1 MRTRLH
7 TQAHTQPSNR
17 GSYGLLHV
25 PDDVCRLG
33 VSRPY
38 AGHMAEHLGDRL
50 ARLRRL
56 SDLTQ
61 EGLAERS
68 GVSVDVIRKLEQR
81 RKHSARLPTLH
92 DLSRGLGVELT
103 ALLGDPPG
111 APSTGDA
118 DPPQLVAV
126 RRAIMPPLF
135 APPPEPNGVER
146 LTVPLLRREIADGWT
161 EYHDAEF
168 GRLMDVLPGII
179 NDARFAAAVGNSDE
193 RAAGQAALGK
203 SLQLAGHLAIRLGK
217 TDLALSALERAMN
230 AAADSS
236 DPLLPAMISNSVAWN
251 YQRQNRLD
259 DAEHL
264 AVHAADGV
272 EKEHGKSAEGLRV
285 WGGLIMS
292 AATSAARSGDYDKA
306 SEMMTT
312 AEDATK
318 RLATLPPPADGKMLS
333 VFSRSSVRIERVR
346 LAVQH
351 ARPEEALSLAKGMR
365 LSTDTPPSWRTW
377 LLLDVARAHTDL
389 GNADGAVQALEK
401 LRRIAP
407 AWMRHHTL
415 AVAIVSDL
423 WAGPHHPP
431 GLRKLAE
438 FLGVAN

>member
-1 MRTRLH
+1 
-7 TQAHTQPSNR
+7 
-17 GSYGLLHV
+17 
-25 PDDVCRLG
+25 
-33 VSRPY
+33 
-38 AGHMAEHLGDRL
+38 MAEHLGDRL

-56 SDLTQ
+56 ADLTQ

-68 GVSVDVIRKLEQR
+68 GVSVDVVRKLEQR

-92 DLSRGLGVELT
+92 ALSRGLGVELT

-111 APSTGDA
+111 VPSNGDA

-126 RRAIMPPLF
+126 RRAISPPLF
-135 APPPEPNGVER
+135 APPPEPNGAER
-146 LTVPLLRREIADGWT
+146 LSLALLRREIADGWT
-161 EYHDAEF
+161 LYHDAEF
-168 GRLMDVLPGII
+168 GRLMEVLPGII
-179 NDARFAAAVGNSDE
+179 ADARFTAAVGNTDE

-203 SLQLAGHLAIRLGK
+203 ALQLGGHLAIRLGK

-230 AAADSS
+230 AASDSS
-236 DPLLPAMISNSVAWN
+236 DPLLAPMISNSVAWN

-264 AVHAADGV
+264 AVYAADGV
-272 EKEHGKSAEGLRV
+272 EKQHGQTAEGLRV

-292 AATSAARSGDYDKA
+292 AATSAARSGDYDTA
-306 SEMMTT
+306 NDMMTT
-312 AEDATK
+312 AENATR
-318 RLATLPPPADGKMLS
+318 RLATLPAPADSKMVS

-365 LSTDTPPSWRTW
+365 LSADTPPSWRTW
-377 LLLDVARAHTDL
+377 LLLDVARAHADL
-389 GNADGAVQALEK
+389 GNAEGAVKALER
-401 LRRIAP
+401 LRQIAP

-423 WAGPHHPP
+423 WAGPSRPP